1 MSVAATRAMGTTLVV
16 STESTVDSMTAEL
29 LWDLYCVSFASLQER
44 AAARQLLTR
53 AEFDLEVVD
62 PRVTKY
68 LVRTEQGRIMGL
80 CTLSN
85 DLTTVPWI
93 SPGFYQARYPCHFAR
108 QAVFYCGLAMVHPEA
123 RATGALMQ
131 MVSAFAEDVA
141 DADGV
146 LAADMCRYNI
156 DVGELA
162 TTVTAVLNWVWG
174 SASLVELDVQTYLAW
189 EPRREIPL
197 PRSPR
202 RDELSAAAPVD
213 GG

>member
-1 MSVAATRAMGTTLVV
+1 MASARVTGTTLVV
-16 STESTVDSMTAEL
+16 SAESTVDPVTAEL

-53 AEFDLEVVD
+53 SEFDSEVLD

-68 LVRTEQGRIMGL
+68 VVRTEQGRIMGL
-80 CTLSN
+80 CTLTN

-93 SPGFYQARYPCHFAR
+93 SPSFYQVRYPSHFAR

-123 RATGALMQ
+123 RATGAFMQ
-131 MVSAFAEDVA
+131 MVSAFAEDIA

-156 DVGELA
+156 DVGELTA
-162 TTVTAVLNWVWG
+162 TVTAVLNWVWG

-189 EPRREIPL
+189 EPRHEIPL

-202 RDELSAAAPVD
+202 CDEMSAAPLD